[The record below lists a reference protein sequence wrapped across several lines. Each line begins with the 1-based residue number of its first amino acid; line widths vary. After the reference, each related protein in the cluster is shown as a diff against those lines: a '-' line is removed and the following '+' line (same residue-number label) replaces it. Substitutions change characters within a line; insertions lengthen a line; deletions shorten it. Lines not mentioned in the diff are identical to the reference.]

1 MKSAFKFIPL
11 LLIPLTIVAC
21 NKNSSSSSEKQEEKS
36 LISLSHTSITLSEDK
51 TFQLEANLDDS
62 LKGKLL
68 FWTMRDDDIASVE
81 NGLVKAIKEGNTIC
95 TVQCGQYSAKCA
107 VNVTSFEPEDA
118 LHIHLSKSSFNLNVN
133 DTFDLPISVSLGNE
147 IITDYTLSGQSDDD
161 NVAKIEEGAVKA
173 LSTGSTSIVLKVEYQ
188 TYVTQDVINVN
199 VY

>member
-1 MKSAFKFIPL
+1 MKSSFKLIPL

-21 NKNSSSSSEKQEEKS
+21 NKNSSSSEQQEEQS

-51 TFQLEANLDDS
+51 TFQLSATVDDS

-107 VNVTSFEPEDA
+107 INVTSFEPEA
-118 LHIHLSKSSFNLNVN
+118 TLHINLSKTSFNLNVG
-133 DTFDLPISVSLGNE
+133 DIFDLPISVSLGNE
-147 IITDYTLSGQSDDD
+147 LITDYTLSGQSDDIR
-161 NVAKIEEGAVKA
+161 VAKIEDGAIKA
-173 LSTGSTSIVLKVEYQ
+173 LKVVSTAIVITVEYQ
-188 TYVTQDVINVN
+188 SYISQDVINVN

>member
-1 MKSAFKFIPL
+1 MKSSFKLIPL

-21 NKNSSSSSEKQEEKS
+21 NKNSSSSEQQEEQS

-51 TFQLEANLDDS
+51 TFQLTATVDDS

-107 VNVTSFEPEDA
+107 VNVTSFEPEAA
-118 LHIHLSKSSFNLNVN
+118 LYINLSKTSFNLNVG
-133 DTFDLPISVSLGNE
+133 DIFDLPISVSLGNE
-147 IITDYTLSGQSDDD
+147 LITDYTLSGQSDDIS
-161 NVAKIEEGAVKA
+161 VAKIEDGAIKA
-173 LSTGSTSIVLKVEYQ
+173 LKAGSTAIVIKVEYQ
-188 TYVTQDVINVN
+188 SYISQDVINVN